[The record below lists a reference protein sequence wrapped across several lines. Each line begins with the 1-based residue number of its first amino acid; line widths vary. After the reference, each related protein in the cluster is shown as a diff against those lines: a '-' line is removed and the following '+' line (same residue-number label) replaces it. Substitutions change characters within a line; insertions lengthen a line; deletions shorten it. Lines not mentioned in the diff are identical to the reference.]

1 MTTQENTH
9 RGLERLSAILAF
21 RLLVATVLLVV
32 VALAQYLTWVPFY
45 SSEILYAIVVITYL
59 TVIVVGLLASRFE
72 SSPAPT
78 WIYLTANLLLSSLF
92 VQTTG
97 GVQSGFTFLFI
108 LTIIDGAVLAGMP
121 AALGFAGASSLI
133 YAGQIFLQ
141 YQGIFPLT
149 IEANVTIGEYFSQ
162 LAAHILAFNLVGIL
176 AGRLEGRVT
185 TALESQESAEGDLR
199 RFRRL
204 HARIVEN
211 IPIGVFTV
219 DLAGRIQ
226 SSNGAAERILSEMGL
241 ADETRLALELRDKIT
256 GEASAEFELNS
267 GKRTLGIS
275 MVQSQE
281 LEPKEGN
288 AIVLISDR
296 TYARQLE
303 VDLRKKETLAVVGQL
318 AASLAHEIRNPL
330 ASISGSVEM
339 LGRLR
344 HVESAVEKSD
354 RLERVIVREIQQLN
368 YLVEDFLAFS
378 RPTINQMFEVDLVA
392 QCRDLL
398 FVMKQDSLWD
408 EKSLDLIGDEQV
420 RVVCDMAL
428 ISRAIR
434 NLLHNAREASVK
446 GGRVVLRLTQAEDD
460 VLIEVLDEGQGLPDD
475 TTINVFE
482 PFETTRPTGTGLGL
496 AIVQKVAEIHRGQF
510 SLSNRGD
517 GAGCVARLKIARQGQ
532 S

>member
-1 MTTQENTH
+1 MSPQETTQ
-9 RGLERLSAILAF
+9 RGLDRLSTILAF

-32 VALAQYLTWVPFY
+32 VALAQYLTWTPFY
-45 SSEILYAIVVITYL
+45 ASDTLFTIIVITYL

-72 SSPAPT
+72 RSPVPR
-78 WIYLTANLLLSSLF
+78 WIYLMANLVLSSLF

-121 AALGFAGASSLI
+121 VALGVSGASSLI
-133 YAGQIFLQ
+133 YAGQLFLQ
-141 YQGIFPLT
+141 YQGIFPLAL
-149 IEANVTIGEYFSQ
+149 EVEVSVGEYFSQ
-162 LAAHILAFNLVGIL
+162 LTAHLLAFNLVGIL
-176 AGRLEGRVT
+176 AGRLEGRVSV
-185 TALESQESAEGDLR
+185 ALESQESAEGDLR

-211 IPIGVFTV
+211 IPIGVFTM
-219 DLAGRIQ
+219 DFAGRIQ

-241 ADETRLALELRDKIT
+241 ADETRLSLELKEKLKEE
-256 GEASAEFELNS
+256 GSAEFELSS
-267 GKRTLGIS
+267 GTRTLGIS

-281 LEPKEGN
+281 LDPAEGH

-303 VDLRKKETLAVVGQL
+303 VNLRKKETLAVVGQF

-344 HVESAVEKSD
+344 KSESSVEKSD
-354 RLERVIVREIQQLN
+354 RLENVIVREIQQLN

-378 RPTINQMFEVDLVA
+378 RPSVNQMFEVDLTS
-392 QCRDLL
+392 QCRDLIL
-398 FVMKQDSLWD
+398 VMTQDSLWD
-408 EKSLDLIGDEQV
+408 DKTLKLVSPEDI
-420 RVVCDMAL
+420 RAVCDMSL

-434 NLLHNAREASVK
+434 NLLHNAREASAS
-446 GGRVVLRLTQAEDD
+446 GGVVELRLSADEHD
-460 VLIEVLDEGQGLPDD
+460 VIIDVVDNGEGLPHSKA
-475 TTINVFE
+475 INVFE
-482 PFETTRPTGTGLGL
+482 PFETTRSNGTGLGL
-496 AIVQKVAEIHRGQF
+496 AIVQKVAEVHRGHF
-510 SLSNRGD
+510 SLRNRD
-517 GAGCVARLKIARQGQ
+517 ESSGCLARLVIARERQE
-532 S
+532 